1 MSHGGYNGFAF
12 IVVIFVLLVIIGCAC
27 AY

>member
-1 MSHGGYNGFAF
+1 MSHVGHGGFAF